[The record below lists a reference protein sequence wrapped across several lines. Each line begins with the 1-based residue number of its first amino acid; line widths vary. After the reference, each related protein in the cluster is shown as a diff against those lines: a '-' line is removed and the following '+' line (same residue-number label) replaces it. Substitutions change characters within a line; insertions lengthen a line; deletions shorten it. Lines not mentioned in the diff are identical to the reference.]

1 MSLCNMLR
9 VIRVLV
15 PPIILLNY
23 FVTFATAG
31 FHHNEIETNSRAREL
46 LDSPHFVNYRMHFVG
61 IQL

>member
-9 VIRVLV
+9 VIRLLV

-31 FHHNEIETNSRAREL
+31 FHHNEIETHHVLES
-46 LDSPHFVNYRMHFVG
+46 Y
-61 IQL
+61 